1 LRLNKNFLTNI
12 LAKNTETP
20 NTNTDFWFPGRW
32 IGGVSMVL
40 APILFLV
47 GMLLRMQYHFFFP
60 QQLEAYRD
68 HPMLIVT
75 AYNFFMVGNIL
86 LWPAVITLARMVG
99 KKKSQLALWGG
110 VFVMLGLFAR
120 TFQGGINHLA
130 FQLVNIQGLDT
141 ATSTIADSYGAFNI
155 IATLNGT
162 IMFGWFF
169 LAVGSYLSGTLG
181 LFRAIALGLMGALMS
196 GVLKGTSVFSI
207 VAASGLCI
215 ALVPLGFKVLNDG
228 TRPGVKATIGWTL
241 IVTVVIAILYFL
253 GQAG

>member
-1 LRLNKNFLTNI
+1 
-12 LAKNTETP
+12 
-20 NTNTDFWFPGRW
+20 
-32 IGGVSMVL
+32 
-40 APILFLV
+40 
-47 GMLLRMQYHFFFP
+47 
-60 QQLEAYRD
+60 
-68 HPMLIVT
+68 
-75 AYNFFMVGNIL
+75 
-86 LWPAVITLARMVG
+86 
-99 KKKSQLALWGG
+99 
-110 VFVMLGLFAR
+110 
-120 TFQGGINHLA
+120 
-130 FQLVNIQGLDT
+130 LVNIQGLDT